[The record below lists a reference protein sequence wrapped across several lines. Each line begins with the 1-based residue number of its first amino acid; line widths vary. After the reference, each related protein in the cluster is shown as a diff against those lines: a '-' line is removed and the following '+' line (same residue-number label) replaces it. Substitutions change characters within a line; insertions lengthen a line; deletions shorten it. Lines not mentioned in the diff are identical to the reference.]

1 VPFSALGTGWYLV
14 SFSDAGYAKPP
25 SMPLDVSQLNYS
37 GGIRVAPNSVS
48 FLVSASPGE
57 QLPLQL
63 TGPGCVS
70 WTDTGTASCGE
81 SYSAFSEG
89 DSVSFGSAG
98 ISPAYITV
106 SPTPFTNYVC
116 NAQNFNASG
125 APGTL
130 TYKWTAS
137 DGASITTSGSRNES
151 AQITFSNPGTAT
163 ITVQA
168 GPLSATANGTV
179 IGPTNILHVTVAT
192 TPSNTNRTTIGVGEE
207 VSLNLSPGC
216 PCDTTWSD
224 NGLGMIEGAGS
235 SVTYTAPGV
244 GGNETVTAV
253 CCGNTY
259 SVTFSI
265 AEPAGVDHADY
276 ISTWGSPNPA
286 YPAGAAGAS
295 MYLNVTMA
303 PTSVSFY
310 NVQMEEVCGPASG
323 VSGYFT
329 NFPTAHTTCGFFF
342 PLSSA
347 NQWPDQCSA
356 PEGGYPP
363 PFSTGEYDWVIP
375 WTWYVP
381 RWPTTTMP
389 PYIQSFTID
398 ANGTLSVSKF
408 DKTVTR
414 TTNDVITPQVP

>member
-37 GGIRVAPNSVS
+37 GGIRVDPNSVS

-63 TGPGCVS
+63 TGPGCLS

-98 ISPAYITV
+98 IGPAYITV
-106 SPTPFTNYVC
+106 RPTPFTNYVC

-179 IGPTNILHVTVAT
+179 IGPTNIITQTQAT
-192 TPSNTNRTTIGVGEE
+192 IPADQGRKIVGVGEQ
-207 VSLNLSPGC
+207 VQLTLSPTFGGTVTWAC
-216 PCDTTWSD
+216 PDGDGSLSAYTGNLVTFFAPDHQSITDIQATYACLTTPFSVTINTVEPDHETGVKYGADWTFPP
-224 NGLGMIEGAGS
+224 GTQGAGMDI
-235 SVTYTAPGV
+235 
-244 GGNETVTAV
+244 TVT
-253 CCGNTY
+253 
-259 SVTFSI
+259 
-265 AEPAGVDHADY
+265 
-276 ISTWGSPNPA
+276 
-286 YPAGAAGAS
+286 
-295 MYLNVTMA
+295 MQ
-303 PTSVSFY
+303 PTSVSFE
-310 NVQMEEVCGPASG
+310 NCEIQEVPGPATG
-323 VSGYFT
+323 ISGYFT
-329 NFPTAHTTCGFFF
+329 NFPPATLSHNPTNVWVAV
-342 PLSSA
+342 LSS
-347 NQWPDQCSA
+347 NVEQGVDQAALS
-356 PEGGYPP
+356 GFDPP
-363 PFSTGEYDWVIP
+363 PPWSTGGFQWIIP
-375 WTWYVP
+375 VQWRVRGGSDIGTLRVP
-381 RWPTTTMP
+381 RQEIFSITGSDGTTT
-389 PYIQSFTID
+389 ITKLGCS
-398 ANGTLSVSKF
+398 
-408 DKTVTR
+408 VTR
-414 TTNDVITPQVP
+414 RP